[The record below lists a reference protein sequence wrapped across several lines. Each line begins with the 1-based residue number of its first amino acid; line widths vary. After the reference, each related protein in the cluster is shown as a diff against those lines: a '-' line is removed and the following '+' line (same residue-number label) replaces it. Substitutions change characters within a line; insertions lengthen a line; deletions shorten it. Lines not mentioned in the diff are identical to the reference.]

1 MNQAVP
7 SHFYQTDAS
16 VRDIVENERI
26 TTVFQPIFDL
36 QNGNIFAVEALSR
49 ITGTSIITNTETLFE
64 EAQHFNLTYKL
75 EKLCRREALISAH
88 KQNIKYP
95 ITINVCPSILKS
107 KEHEPGVT
115 SHLVDELFDYR
126 DKIILELT
134 ERHFIED
141 HKGFERTVEYYRRQG
156 FKIAIDDL
164 GAGYTGLK
172 MLTHIEPYM
181 VKIDRSLIS
190 NIDKSPK
197 KRMLIEAFIPFCHKI
212 NAFVVAEGIE
222 NEKELDLLISLK
234 VDFGQG
240 FYLAK
245 PHPTVPPLSE
255 PAASRIVKLQQTP
268 ELGWL
273 NKDINNCVESLVQ
286 IVEPASQGQRVADI
300 VERFKKD
307 VTLTCIPVV
316 ENHVPIGIIHK
327 NRLFFKL
334 GQRFGYDLF
343 SKKLIADLM
352 EQSTVFETG
361 TPLED
366 VSREVV
372 RREETNIYD
381 AIIVTYNESYLGI
394 VKIHHIL
401 ERITEQKINM
411 ATQANPLSNL
421 PGNNQ
426 IKEEILSRL
435 NRNHM
440 FSVLYFDLDNFK
452 PFNDNFGFEQ
462 GDKVIRF
469 VGNLLKEVITNW
481 DIKSFIGHI
490 GGDDFVA
497 VCKPNQVEDLCKLI
511 LTQFDKTIVEFHD
524 SESVEMGFYTSIDRL
539 GLIKK
544 FPLLSLSIAVV
555 TNKERLFSSYGE
567 LVSIASEVKKLAKKK
582 VGSSYFIDQRI
593 N

>member
-1 MNQAVP
+1 MTHALPDYLFHSDNTVK
-7 SHFYQTDAS
+7 
-16 VRDIVENERI
+16 DIVANERI

-36 QNGNIFAVEALSR
+36 HSGKPFAVEALSR
-49 ITGTSIITNTETLFE
+49 ITGPSLITNPEVLFE
-64 EAQHFNLTYKL
+64 EAQQSNLTYKL
-75 EKLCRREALISAH
+75 EKLCRKQALLNAYR
-88 KQNIKYP
+88 QNIELP
-95 ITINVCPSILKS
+95 ITINVCPSVLKS
-107 KEHEPGVT
+107 REHEEGLT
-115 SHLVDELFDYR
+115 SQLVDELFDFR
-126 DKIILELT
+126 DRIILELT
-134 ERHFIED
+134 ERYFIKD

-172 MLTHIEPYM
+172 MLTHLEPYL
-181 VKIDRSLIS
+181 VKIDRSLIT
-190 NIDKSPK
+190 NIDRSPK
-197 KRMLIEAFIPFCHKI
+197 KRMLIEAFVPFCHKI

-222 NEKELDLLISLK
+222 TEKELDLLISLK
-234 VDFGQG
+234 VDYGQG
-240 FYLAK
+240 FYLAE
-245 PHPTVPPLSE
+245 PNQTVPPLQE
-255 PAASRIVKLQQTP
+255 QAKRRIIELQQTP

-286 IVEPASQGQRVADI
+286 IVEPARKDQTVAEI
-300 VERFKKD
+300 IERFKKD
-307 VTLTCIPVV
+307 VSLSCIPVV
-316 ENHVPIGIIHK
+316 ENHVPVGIVHK

-343 SKKLIADLM
+343 SKKRISDLM
-352 EQSTVFETG
+352 EQAMIFETG
-361 TPLED
+361 TPLEE

-372 RREETNIYD
+372 RRDESNIYD
-381 AIIVTYNESYLGI
+381 AIIITYNESYLGL

-421 PGNNQ
+421 PGNNM

-435 NRNHM
+435 NRNVM

-469 VGNLLKEVITNW
+469 LGNLLKEIIINW
-481 DIKSFIGHI
+481 DLKAFIGHI

-497 VCKPNQVEDLCKLI
+497 VCKPSQVEDLCEEI
-511 LTQFDKTIVEFHD
+511 LQQFDEKIRDFHD
-524 SESVEMGFYTSIDRL
+524 RKSVELGYYTSIDRV
-539 GLIKK
+539 GNIMK
-544 FPLLSLSIAVV
+544 FPLLSISIAVV
-555 TNKERLFSSYGE
+555 TNKERRFSSYGE
-567 LVSIASEVKKLAKKK
+567 LVSIASEVKKIAKKK
-582 VGSSYFIDQRI
+582 VGSCYFVDQRI